1 LEKNLMNSNRL
12 IERNAPR
19 LLGAAFLGVVVT
31 SLIGGLAPL
40 TPASGSD
47 SVSAVLTTVSQ
58 NVSLMHF
65 AVLGG
70 MFNCAGIV
78 ILAVLLFNVLGG
90 QSKTLAMIALG
101 LWFGEAIFYAVY
113 VLGAAALIPLSL
125 DFAKAGSPDASYFQA
140 LGGFLDRGLAKFSMT
155 ILMFFY
161 CSGGIVWYSLFFRSR
176 SIPRVLALY
185 GIAAVCVGMVG
196 IVLELLG
203 NDVPMLVFI
212 PIGPFEIIIGLWL
225 LIRGGR
231 RGPVDAGA
239 AM

>member
-1 LEKNLMNSNRL
+1 MNSNRL

-19 LLGAAFLGVVVT
+19 LLGVAFLGVVVT

-58 NVSLMHF
+58 NVSLMRF
-65 AVLGG
+65 AILGG
-70 MFNCAGIV
+70 VLNCAGIV
-78 ILAVLLFNVLGG
+78 ILAVLLFSVLGG
-90 QSKTLAMIALG
+90 QSKTLALIALG

-125 DFAKAGSPDASYFQA
+125 DFVKAGSPDGSHFQA
-140 LGGFLDRGLAKFSMT
+140 LGGFLYQGLAKFGMT

-176 SIPRVLALY
+176 SIPRMLALY

-203 NDVPMLVFI
+203 NDVPMIVFI
-212 PIGPFEIIIGLWL
+212 PIGLFEIITGLWL
-225 LIRGGR
+225 LIRGTNTH
-231 RGPVDAGA
+231 
-239 AM
+239 AMA